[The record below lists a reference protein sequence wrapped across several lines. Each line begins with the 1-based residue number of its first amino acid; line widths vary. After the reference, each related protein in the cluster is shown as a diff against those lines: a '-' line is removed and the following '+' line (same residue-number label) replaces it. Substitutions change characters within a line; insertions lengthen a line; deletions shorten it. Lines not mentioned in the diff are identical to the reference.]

1 MISGR
6 RFLARVL
13 IAAAPL
19 LLAPLAPGAADAPAW
34 DFVRLMAELAQVQ
47 TSEARYSE
55 VRHVAM
61 LQRPLELS
69 GTLRYTRPARIEKL
83 QTRPFRELVR
93 VDEDTLTL
101 ERDGKTRSVVLR
113 NVPLV
118 GALVESLRATL
129 AGDATELERLYHV
142 SMDGSREGWRLKLT
156 PREIE
161 VAGIVREINISGAG
175 ARVGRIEI
183 LESGGDRSVMT
194 IREAS

>member
-1 MISGR
+1 MISGHR
-6 RFLARVL
+6 LRARLL
-13 IAAAPL
+13 IAAPL
-19 LLAPLAPGAADAPAW
+19 LLAPLAPLAAEAPAW
-34 DFVRLMAELAQVQ
+34 GFTSLMAELAQVQ

-69 GTLRYTRPARIEKL
+69 GTLRYTRPAHIEKL
-83 QTRPFRELVR
+83 QTRPFRELAR
-93 VDEDTLTL
+93 VDADTLTL

-129 AGDATELERLYHV
+129 AGDATELERLYQV
-142 SMDGSREGWRLKLT
+142 SLDGTRDGWRLRLV

-161 VAGIVREINISGAG
+161 VAGIVREISIGGTG

-183 LESGGDRSVMT
+183 IESGGDRSVMT

>member
-1 MISGR
+1 MISGHR
-6 RFLARVL
+6 LRARLL
-13 IAAAPL
+13 IAAPL
-19 LLAPLAPGAADAPAW
+19 LLAPLAPLAAEAPAW
-34 DFVRLMAELAQVQ
+34 GFTSLMAELAQVQ

-69 GTLRYTRPARIEKL
+69 GTLRYTRPAHIEKL

-93 VDEDTLTL
+93 VDADTLTL

-129 AGDATELERLYHV
+129 AGDATELERLYQV
-142 SMDGSREGWRLKLT
+142 SLDGTRDGWRLRLV

-161 VAGIVREINISGAG
+161 VAGIVREISIGGTG

-183 LESGGDRSVMT
+183 IESGGDRSVMT